1 MAAHGRH
8 LVLSRFTAAH
18 MARSF
23 SKLYGELLA

>member
-1 MAAHGRH
+1 MGACGRQ

-23 SKLYGELLA
+23 SEVYGELLA